1 MPLEPVD
8 IPFVDLDFE
17 AAGRTCV
24 ERLIG
29 AGHEHIALL
38 ASPPGTFEKKL
49 GYARRFWHGVASTLE
64 AEGLGFHGLPVEPT
78 MEGTQEAL
86 DALLAEEPAVTGLIV
101 QTEAVAD
108 LLIRVLQQRGKSIP
122 DDFSI
127 VGVAWREAVRH
138 LVPPLTFVNFPSL
151 EIGRTAIELLA
162 KKGPGILLPAVLV
175 EGATLG
181 PARKT

>member
-1 MPLEPVD
+1 
-8 IPFVDLDFE
+8 
-17 AAGRTCV
+17 
-24 ERLIG
+24 
-29 AGHEHIALL
+29 
-38 ASPPGTFEKKL
+38 
-49 GYARRFWHGVASTLE
+49 
-64 AEGLGFHGLPVEPT
+64 
-78 MEGTQEAL
+78 MEGTEKVL

-101 QTEAVAD
+101 QTEAVVD

-127 VGVAWREAVRH
+127 VGVAWGEAVRH

-151 EIGRTAIELLA
+151 EIGRAAIELLA
-162 KKGPGILLPAVLV
+162 NKGPGTLLPAVFV